1 MIHVACVCAGVD
13 GMCYQSTSAVSWIW
27 GTASASAGGEARLRL
42 VSSRERQVEAKPLNS
57 SRTRVRTQN
66 HELRR
71 PPRPTAR
78 HPPPPCVV
86 GKCLLHTSIIEQVV
100 AVRWWLLRPSATKAI
115 FHSPYYRTTREQ
127 GEAEGRIAHVVVR
140 KARTRYH
147 LFLLLLLCE

>member
-1 MIHVACVCAGVD
+1 
-13 GMCYQSTSAVSWIW
+13 MCYQSTSAVSCL
-27 GTASASAGGEARLRL
+27 GDSVSVSVSGSA
-42 VSSRERQVEAKPLNS
+42 RETTGVRQESKRSPQIHS
-57 SRTRVRTQN
+57 SRTRVRTLSDH

-100 AVRWWLLRPSATKAI
+100 AVRWWLLCPSATKAI

-147 LFLLLLLCE
+147 LFLHLLLFCE